1 MNINQE
7 EGYIT
12 VTLDGKLDQ
21 TILMAMPDTIR
32 AECDKRGCK
41 SVLIDCLLLS
51 GTGLSTSQR
60 FFIGKKIARVMSGIK
75 LAVVW
80 PAKDIDG
87 FAERVA
93 TNRGG
98 RIIVTSD
105 LEHARQWLL
114 LDPED

>member
-1 MNINQE
+1 MNIEQG
-7 EGYIT
+7 EGYLF
-12 VTLDGKLDQ
+12 VTIEGKLDQ
-21 TILMAMPDTIR
+21 TVLMEMPDTIK
-32 AECDKRGCK
+32 AECERQGCK
-41 SVLIDCLLLS
+41 KVLIDCLRLS
-51 GTGLSTSQR
+51 GTGLTTSQR
-60 FFIGKKIARVMSGIK
+60 FFIGEKIARVLRGIR

-80 PAKDIDG
+80 PLKDIDG